1 MLTSGLR
8 LLQQIHDTVNDIKG
22 KNEIAFSK
30 FILYMTEIR
39 ESHCPLTGN
48 YCNMP
53 IKQKPNSFFL
63 IEPFD
68 ELKNQREKAINRALL
83 LYYQKIGGTPT
94 LLVGNLE
101 NSHHQG
107 LYCDICSKIKSSQYC
122 IADITGEL
130 YEIVTKKG
138 NNDEKIFLR
147 SNVAFE
153 LGLAYG
159 LNKPTFLLSG
169 KINGKR
175 AVPSDLN
182 FARYIDV
189 QDNDFEKSFYEVL
202 LQGAPLININSLP
215 INDNEKELLREKI
228 KLILNIKRNLPFI
241 NKKNYL
247 INQIVWDN
255 NQVIGI
261 IQDSEYLFENMLF
274 EIYIQKGILEIKI
287 GLLKVD
293 LINSFGCAQVSF
305 YYLEECDNTYIN
317 KIYGCCSK
325 NISYMPENYKLIPYI
340 SKYDEKYL
348 ELFEIE
354 QLENML
360 LV

>member
-1 MLTSGLR
+1 
-8 LLQQIHDTVNDIKG
+8 
-22 KNEIAFSK
+22 
-30 FILYMTEIR
+30 MTEIR

-48 YCNMP
+48 CCNMP

-68 ELKNQREKAINRALL
+68 ELKNQREEGINRALFS
-83 LYYQKIGGTPT
+83 YYQNIGGTPT
-94 LLVGNLE
+94 LLVANLGD
-101 NSHHQG
+101 SHLYG

-130 YEIVTKKG
+130 YKKVTKKKRMRSLTKKD
-138 NNDEKIFLR
+138 NDEKILLR

-169 KINGKR
+169 EINGKR
-175 AVPSDLN
+175 AVPSDIH
-182 FARYIDV
+182 FVRYIDV
-189 QDNDFEKSFYEVL
+189 QENNFEKSLYKAL
-202 LQGAPLININSLP
+202 CQGAPLININSLP
-215 INDNEKELLREKI
+215 IKADQKELLREKI
-228 KLILNIKRNLPFI
+228 KLILNVKKNLPFI

-247 INQIVWDN
+247 INQIIWDN
-255 NQVIGI
+255 NQIIGI
-261 IQDSEYLFENMLF
+261 IQDSEYLFENMQF
-274 EIYIQKGILEIKI
+274 EIRIRKESLEIKI

-293 LINSFGCAQVSF
+293 LLNSSGFAQVSF
-305 YYLEECDNTYIN
+305 HYLKECDNTYID
-317 KIYGCCSK
+317 KIYEYCSK
-325 NISYMPENYKLIPYI
+325 NKICIPKNYKLIPLI
-340 SKYDEKYL
+340 EQYDKKYL

-354 QLENML
+354 QLEAML